1 MTKKIEQLT
10 LNYANLAS
18 ALTVQTSQVFRRDNR
33 DNRDNRNRQRSRG
46 NSSQSRDDRKCYNCN
61 KPGHFA
67 RNCPSPP
74 KNQNQRTR
82 FKPTREVHY
91 IDEEEYDNEEQ
102 EDYDNEEYYEQE
114 TYVLTRSKGQY
125 QPSQRRNF
133 AGKPIVDELEAK
145 QRQNPP
151 NSRKTRMTPASIESI
166 EEFHVADYI
175 KDLPCG
181 LTIGQA
187 ARLVPGYRSQ
197 LRNATTRHYNKEEKE
212 TNLINSDEDDEN
224 TTAAKINIRINGKA
238 LSAVVDSG
246 AATNIITSALQ
257 KRLKLGIDK
266 PSKMV
271 MVTANGTRIKS
282 SGIIN
287 KVPLTIGK
295 SQVPSFFEVL
305 ESKDETLILGNKWLR
320 KMDAILDWKQS
331 ILTIQQGATTARI
344 PFSTTKTIRMDMV
357 EDSDEDF
364 CESSD
369 EYKHVYYSDSI
380 SSEEEE
386 LKYNPWAEDEQLE
399 ENLLE
404 YSPAYFLANSEPRK
418 DQNAEWDLKKDL
430 HVGPLDHQQQTQF
443 MDLISWNSDI
453 CASGQLDI
461 GRTKLL
467 KHKINTENAQPVA
480 KPAYKSN
487 PIKKE
492 FVEKEIN
499 DMEQRGIIRKSMSP
513 WASPVVVVDK
523 KDGTKRFC
531 VDYRRLNKV
540 TKLDKY
546 PLPRIDELLESFR
559 TASWFTTL
567 DLASGFFQLE
577 VDEKD
582 KEKTAFITHRGLY
595 EFNVMPFGL
604 CNAPATFQRLMNY
617 VLQDF
622 LGKFAAVYI
631 DDIIIYSRTF
641 EQHMDHIQQV
651 FDALRK
657 ACLKIKLKKGYF
669 CFPSIAF
676 LGHIVGRNG
685 IAPT

>member
-1 MTKKIEQLT
+1 MVVTDNPATLAAAIDRARLIETGYNYVPTPVTTSAKDTEVDELTKKIEQLT

-18 ALTVQTSQVFRRDNR
+18 ALTVQTSSQPFRRDNR
-33 DNRDNRNRQRSRG
+33 DSRDRQRSCR
-46 NSSQSRDDRKCYNCN
+46 NPSRSREDRKCYNCN
-61 KPGHFA
+61 KPGHLA
-67 RNCPSPP
+67 RNCSSPP

-82 FKPTREVHY
+82 FRSTREVHY
-91 IDEEEYDNEEQ
+91 VDEEGYNDEEQ
-102 EDYDNEEYYEQE
+102 EDYDSEDYYEQE

-125 QPSQRRNF
+125 QPAQGRNF
-133 AGKPIVDELEAK
+133 VKRPIVDELEAK
-145 QRQNPP
+145 QQRNPS
-151 NSRKTRMTPASIESI
+151 NSRKTRMTSATIESI

-181 LTIGQA
+181 LTVGQA

-197 LRNATTRHYNKEEKE
+197 LRNVTTRHYGKEEKE
-212 TNLINSDEDDEN
+212 TNLVNSDDDDEN

-257 KRLKLGIDK
+257 KRLKLDINK

-271 MVTANGTRIKS
+271 MVTANGARIKS

-287 KVPLTIGK
+287 KVLLTIGK

-320 KMDAILDWKQS
+320 KMDAVLDWKQS
-331 ILTIQQGATTARI
+331 ILTIRQGTITAKI

-364 CESSD
+364 NESSD
-369 EYKHVYYSDSI
+369 EYGHVYYSDSI
-380 SSEEEE
+380 SSEEDE
-386 LKYNPWAEDEQLE
+386 LEYNPWVEDDGQQE

-404 YSPAYFLANSEPRK
+404 YGPAYFLATSEPRK

-443 MDLISWNSDI
+443 LDLINWNSDI

-467 KHKINTENAQPVA
+467 KHKINTENSQPVA

-492 FVEKEIN
+492 FIEKEIN

-523 KDGTKRFC
+523 KDGTKRF
-531 VDYRRLNKV
+531 
-540 TKLDKY
+540 
-546 PLPRIDELLESFR
+546 
-559 TASWFTTL
+559 
-567 DLASGFFQLE
+567 
-577 VDEKD
+577 
-582 KEKTAFITHRGLY
+582 
-595 EFNVMPFGL
+595 
-604 CNAPATFQRLMNY
+604 
-617 VLQDF
+617 
-622 LGKFAAVYI
+622 
-631 DDIIIYSRTF
+631 
-641 EQHMDHIQQV
+641 
-651 FDALRK
+651 
-657 ACLKIKLKKGYF
+657 
-669 CFPSIAF
+669 
-676 LGHIVGRNG
+676 
-685 IAPT
+685 